1 MLRTAIALQD
11 LGFAAL
17 SRELH
22 LMLGQTQK
30 INVFISITGY
40 QLVVLRQQK
49 IVPIFKIQHTLPNMQ
64 QLEPSLTQSLQRAQ
78 VVKAEETKIL
88 YKNQTEDTSVTK
100 RKAKRFTFYTFV

>member
-1 MLRTAIALQD
+1 
-11 LGFAAL
+11 
-17 SRELH
+17 
-22 LMLGQTQK
+22 
-30 INVFISITGY
+30 
-40 QLVVLRQQK
+40 
-49 IVPIFKIQHTLPNMQ
+49 MQ